1 MFSFQFQNGQRGRL
15 LSTLRGQLSRPDI
28 DEDQGEGIPALRQVR
43 VHPAEVVHARHRL
56 HLQQVSIS
64 PTFYEQLFYT
74 KVFCAA
80 FF

>member
-43 VHPAEVVHARHRL
+43 VHPAEVVHARH
-56 HLQQVSIS
+56 I
-64 PTFYEQLFYT
+64 
-74 KVFCAA
+74 KV
-80 FF
+80 